1 MLFPFREGHFMNTK
15 GITLIELII
24 VLAVLAILAAV
35 LIPNFFNV
43 TDRARL
49 RSDIQSARVIHN
61 AMELYRLERGTQLSG
76 DMAVI
81 LDTLR
86 TAGFISNRT
95 ANIQTANAHWR
106 VGDGLVYVYVRHA
119 SDNVRSIAASLPIDE
134 REFVRGFN

>member
-1 MLFPFREGHFMNTK
+1 MNTK

-49 RSDIQSARVIHN
+49 RSDIQSARVIHS
-61 AMELYRLERGTQLSG
+61 AMELYRIERGTQLSG
-76 DMAVI
+76 SMTEI
-81 LDTLR
+81 LNTLR
-86 TAGFISNRT
+86 TAGLISNRA
-95 ANIQTANAHWR
+95 ANIQTANAEWR
-106 VGDGLVYVYVRHA
+106 AGDNLVYVYVGRA
-119 SDNVRSIAASLPIDE
+119 SDNVRSIAASLPDGE

>member
-1 MLFPFREGHFMNTK
+1 MNTK

-61 AMELYRLERGTQLSG
+61 AMELYRIERGTELEGS
-76 DMAVI
+76 MAVI
-81 LDTLR
+81 LDRLR
-86 TAGFISNRT
+86 SEGFLPGRA
-95 ANIQTANAHWR
+95 ANIQTAYAQWR
-106 VGDGLVYVYVRHA
+106 VGDNLVYVYVRYA
-119 SDNVRSIAASLPIDE
+119 SANVRSIAAGLSNDE
-134 REFVRGFN
+134 REFVRGFD